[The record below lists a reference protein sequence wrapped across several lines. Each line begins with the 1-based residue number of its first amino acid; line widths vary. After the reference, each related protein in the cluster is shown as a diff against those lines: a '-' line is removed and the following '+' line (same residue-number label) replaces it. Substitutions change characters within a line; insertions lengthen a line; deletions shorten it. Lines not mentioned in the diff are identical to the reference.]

1 MSKSLSER
9 ISGPWQ
15 FLMQLIIFLVGFFY
29 AIIFYVSVDE
39 PVDVNQ
45 LARDGVIYFSIIGLV
60 AFALGAINLTR
71 IHWRNISNK
80 RPTRP
85 YSIVLLVGMYSM
97 FVFGAIA
104 SPFRLD
110 PSASVLPAGFIQTFI
125 PVWEFAYYKMFV
137 PVYAMVFALLG
148 FYIASAAYRAFRAK
162 TVDSTIMLVSGILI
176 ILGMAPAVELAVP
189 QLDLIRDW
197 ILNYPNTAGQRGIL
211 LGLSLGIIA
220 FSFDRLIAFKRR
232 G

>member
-1 MSKSLSER
+1 MT
-9 ISGPWQ
+9 
-15 FLMQLIIFLVGFFY
+15 FLVGFFY
-29 AIIFYVSVDE
+29 AIIFYIQVDE
-39 PVDVNQ
+39 PVDLNQ

-71 IHWRNISNK
+71 IHWRNVAKK

-85 YSIVLLVGMYSM
+85 FSIVLLVGMYSM
-97 FVFGAIA
+97 FIFGAIA

-110 PSASVLPAGFIQTFI
+110 PNASVLPENFIQAFV

-137 PVYAMVFALLG
+137 PVYSMVFALLG

-162 TVDSTIMLVSGILI
+162 TIDSTIILVSGII
-176 ILGMAPAVELAVP
+176 VILGMAPAVELLIP
-189 QLDLIRDW
+189 QLDSVRDW

-220 FSFDRLIAFKRR
+220 YSFDRLIAFKRK
-232 G
+232 GK